1 MRGRQARQV
10 STSSTAGAAT
20 GTGRR
25 ALAAYLFAQI
35 RPYRLQVATGILA
48 TIVSVGLD
56 LLTPHFIGI
65 LIDGLRAGWG
75 VREALRVLGLM
86 LGAGLIAALLLW
98 AQRFFVIRASRSMEH
113 DIRQRLFER
122 LQTMPPAFFD
132 KHPTATLM
140 TLVTSDLDRV
150 RDVLGPAIL
159 HLFRTVLFIVYATG
173 YLLWRDWELAIWSL
187 APLVAMPFLANR
199 AMTAM
204 HKAFASIQKHVTEIA
219 NFTHDAIAG
228 IGVVKGYGR
237 EETFTARFEELSDR
251 LRGASARSAWS
262 TGALWPAVTALGGLG
277 LVILLWRGA
286 TMVHAQTLTVGA
298 LSTATMLFFRLQWP
312 LIGLGWVSSMLQ
324 RGATSLGR
332 MKDLES
338 DIAAWER
345 TEAEASRT
353 ALTARGDAPP
363 RLEVRNL
370 SFRYADDRPWVLR
383 DVSFVLEPGQGLGI
397 AGGPGSGKT
406 TLLHLV
412 SGLRRPPPGTVFLD
426 GQDVSEL
433 PAHEAVSRFS
443 LVPQDG
449 FLFSATIAE
458 NLALG
463 RPDGAG
469 AGDPDSWLSASC
481 FDQDLPQIP
490 GGTQAVLGERGIN
503 LSGGQRQRLALAR
516 ALAKEAPILLLDDT
530 LSAVDAQTETRI
542 LERLGPFLAGRSLLL
557 ASHRYSAFRFAS
569 RILVLENGVVAET
582 GTHDE
587 LVAAGGYYARAWT
600 LQSLEREI
608 ETACTWIPHPSPA
621 TRR

>member
-1 MRGRQARQV
+1 M
-10 STSSTAGAAT
+10 SSTGQRQLAT
-20 GTGRR
+20 
-25 ALAAYLFAQI
+25 YLLAQI
-35 RPYRLQVATGILA
+35 RPYRLQVATGIIA
-48 TIVSVGLD
+48 TVVSVGLD

-75 VREALRVLGLM
+75 LHEASRILGLM
-86 LGAGLIAALLLW
+86 LGAGLIAAFLLW

-122 LQTMPPAFFD
+122 LQAMPPAFFD

-159 HLFRTVLFIVYATG
+159 HLFRTVLFIVYAVG
-173 YLLWRDWELAIWSL
+173 YLLWRDWELALWSL
-187 APLVAMPFLANR
+187 APLVAMPLVANK

-204 HKAFASIQKHVTEIA
+204 HKAFASIQKHVTDIA
-219 NFTHDAIAG
+219 NFTHDAISG

-237 EETFTARFEELSDR
+237 EETFTARFEELSNR
-251 LRGASARSAWS
+251 LRVATARSAWS

-277 LVILLWRGA
+277 LVVLLWRGS
-286 TMVHAQTLTVGA
+286 TMVHAGALSVGA
-298 LSTATMLFFRLQWP
+298 LSTATMIFFRLQWP

-332 MKDLES
+332 MKDLEA
-338 DIAAWER
+338 DIAEWER
-345 TEAEASRT
+345 TETAASKSVL
-353 ALTARGDAPP
+353 AVRGNAPP

-370 SFRYADDRPWVLR
+370 SFRYAEDRPWVLR
-383 DVSFVLEPGQGLGI
+383 DVSFVLEPGQGIGI

-426 GQDVSEL
+426 GQDLSEMT
-433 PAHEAVSRFS
+433 AQEAVSRFS

-469 AGDPDSWLSASC
+469 PGHPDAWLAASC

-490 GGTQAVLGERGIN
+490 GGIEAVLGERGIN

-530 LSAVDAQTETRI
+530 LSAVDAQTETNI
-542 LERLGPFLAGRSLLL
+542 LERLGPFLEGRSLLL

-569 RILVLENGVVAET
+569 RILVLQGGLVAED
-582 GTHDE
+582 GTHDQ

-600 LQSLEREI
+600 LQTLEREI
-608 ETACTWIPHPSPA
+608 ESA
-621 TRR
+621 